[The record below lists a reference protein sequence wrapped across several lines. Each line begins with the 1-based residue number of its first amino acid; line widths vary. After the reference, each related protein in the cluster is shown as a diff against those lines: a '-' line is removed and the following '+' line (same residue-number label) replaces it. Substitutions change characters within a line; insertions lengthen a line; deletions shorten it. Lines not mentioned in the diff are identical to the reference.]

1 MNVSD
6 LHTMSINE
14 LQALRSFI
22 DAAINNKVNSHAV
35 EFQVGDLV
43 TVNHKRVAGMQFK
56 IIKVNRKKMKVKT
69 VDNKYTYNVP
79 FSLIQKS

>member
-1 MNVSD
+1 MNISD
-6 LHTMSINE
+6 LHTMSITE

-22 DAAINNKVNSHAV
+22 DAAINNKVISTV
-35 EFQVGDLV
+35 SEFKIGDLV
-43 TVNHKRVAGMQFK
+43 TVNHKRAVGMQFK

-69 VDNKYTYNVP
+69 VDGRHTYTVP